1 MPNCPAAR
9 FNHHPKPRTGNAMCY
24 ADITTHADGTATA
37 LCYCG
42 WTEQHASADA
52 ADAAAAAHQYAAEF
66 DAADH

>member
-1 MPNCPAAR
+1 
-9 FNHHPKPRTGNAMCY
+9 MCY

-52 ADAAAAAHQYAAEF
+52 AGAAAAAHQYATEF